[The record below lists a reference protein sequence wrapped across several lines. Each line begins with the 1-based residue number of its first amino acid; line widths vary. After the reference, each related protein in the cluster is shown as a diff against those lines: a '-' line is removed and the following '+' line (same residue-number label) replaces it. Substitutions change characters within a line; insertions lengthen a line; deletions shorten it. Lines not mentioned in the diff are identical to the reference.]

1 MKMRKDLRKQYKMGP
16 EDHSDEAAPPKK
28 KSRSKGQLSARQI
41 L

>member
-1 MKMRKDLRKQYKMGP
+1 MKMRKELRVQYKMGP
-16 EDHSDEAAPPKK
+16 EKKSDEPDPPKK